1 MNQRGKNMW
10 MMSLFNWVDT
20 RREDKSE
27 IGTMEILVVRETEWE
42 KFEVYTLMRE
52 TRKYNE
58 IS

>member
-1 MNQRGKNMW
+1 

-27 IGTMEILVVRETEWE
+27 IRTMEILVVRETEWE
-42 KFEVYTLMRE
+42 KFEAYTLMRE

>member
-1 MNQRGKNMW
+1 MW